1 MAANNKAGMMP
12 VIRNEYIQ
20 SDKVSREV
28 RLVHLSDLHG
38 CLYGINQ
45 STLIQMVSRLSP
57 DAVLMTGDMLERR
70 FDRTITGELFLGLTR
85 HFPCYAVMGNH
96 EFYYKHYKGAANYYK
111 LYGIHLLNGKN
122 RVLRVHGQRVN
133 ICGVSDPKNPDEGF
147 LYQMERAFSR
157 IDTDLYTILLSHR
170 PEKSALY
177 RKYPCDLVL
186 SGHAHGGQWIIP
198 GLINGV
204 YAPGQGLFPKYAGG
218 RYDFKGQTQI
228 VSRGL
233 AYHVRV
239 PRIGNPVEIGVINI
253 VPGKSS
259 KVGG

>member
-1 MAANNKAGMMP
+1 MAVNNKKGMMP

-20 SDKVSREV
+20 SDKVKREM
-28 RLVHLSDLHG
+28 RFVHLSDLHG
-38 CLYGINQ
+38 CIYGRHQ
-45 STLIQMVSRLSP
+45 STLIQMILRLSP
-57 DAVLMTGDMLERR
+57 DAVLMTGDMLEKR
-70 FDRTITGELFLGLTR
+70 FDKSPVGELFSGLSKY
-85 HFPCYAVMGNH
+85 FPCYGVMGNH
-96 EFYYKHYKGAANYYK
+96 EFYYEHYRGATKYYRTC
-111 LYGIHLLNGKN
+111 GIQLLEGKCK
-122 RVLRVHGQRVN
+122 VLNVHGQRIN

-147 LYQMERAFSR
+147 LSQMERAFSQA
-157 IDTDLYTILLSHR
+157 DTDLYTILLSHR
-170 PEKSALY
+170 PEKSMLY
-177 RKYPCDLVL
+177 RQYPCDLVL

-218 RYDFKGQTQI
+218 RYDFKEQTQI

>member
-1 MAANNKAGMMP
+1 M
-12 VIRNEYIQ
+12 
-20 SDKVSREV
+20 
-28 RLVHLSDLHG
+28 
-38 CLYGINQ
+38 
-45 STLIQMVSRLSP
+45 
-57 DAVLMTGDMLERR
+57 
-70 FDRTITGELFLGLTR
+70 
-85 HFPCYAVMGNH
+85 
-96 EFYYKHYKGAANYYK
+96 
-111 LYGIHLLNGKN
+111 
-122 RVLRVHGQRVN
+122 
-133 ICGVSDPKNPDEGF
+133 
-147 LYQMERAFSR
+147 
-157 IDTDLYTILLSHR
+157 YTILLSHR

-253 VPGKSS
+253 VPGERK
-259 KVGG
+259 KIR